1 MESIIEILMRR
12 DSMTQEEAEQLVE
25 DAKEELYARLEEG
38 EMPYDICAEWF
49 GLEPDYLDEL
59 LYC

>member
-38 EMPYDICAEWF
+38 KMPYDICVEWF

-59 LYC
+59 LYY